1 MDEKQ
6 APEKTQW
13 YALRSMRRSILGCKS
28 ILTDLH
34 IEHFIPMVKIKT
46 RTPSGRF
53 RWNEQPLAF
62 NYVFVHSTA
71 AALNDL
77 KQTRL
82 SNLCYLMRPN
92 EKGFDAK
99 VIVPDEQMRN
109 FIAIAGTSEERI
121 LYLPGSGF
129 SSWRPRTH
137 NRGHIRG
144 GGGHLPKNQRC
155 TRQAGRSLY
164 RRSRG
169 CCYCYRSRLFGR
181 KNITCKRDPPEYES
195 RKTEEPSSV
204 SV

>member
-28 ILTDLH
+28 RLTDLH

-82 SNLCYLMRPN
+82 PNLCYLMRPN

-121 LYLPGSGF
+121 LYLPYSEVDLAHGD
-129 SSWRPRTH
+129 RVRIT
-137 NRGHIRG
+137 G
-144 GGGHLPKNQRC
+144 GTFEGVEGIYQRIK
-155 TRQAGRSLY
+155 GV
-164 RRSRG
+164 
-169 CCYCYRSRLFGR
+169 
-181 KNITCKRDPPEYES
+181 RDKQVVVCIEGLVAVATATVPAYLVE
-195 RKTEEPSSV
+195 KI
-204 SV
+204 

>member
-53 RWNEQPLAF
+53 RWN
-62 NYVFVHSTA
+62 
-71 AALNDL
+71 ALNDL

-121 LYLPGSGF
+121 LYLPYSEVDLAHGD
-129 SSWRPRTH
+129 RVRIT
-137 NRGHIRG
+137 G
-144 GGGHLPKNQRC
+144 GTFEGVEGIYQRIK
-155 TRQAGRSLY
+155 GV
-164 RRSRG
+164 
-169 CCYCYRSRLFGR
+169 
-181 KNITCKRDPPEYES
+181 RDKQVVVCIEGLVAVATATVPAYLVE
-195 RKTEEPSSV
+195 KI
-204 SV
+204 

>member
-82 SNLCYLMRPN
+82 PNLCYLMRPN

-121 LYLPGSGF
+121 LYLPYSEVDLAHGDRVRITGGTF
-129 SSWRPRTH
+129 EGVNRVYVPRSF
-137 NRGHIRG
+137 
-144 GGGHLPKNQRC
+144 LQ
-155 TRQAGRSLY
+155 
-164 RRSRG
+164 
-169 CCYCYRSRLFGR
+169 
-181 KNITCKRDPPEYES
+181 
-195 RKTEEPSSV
+195 
-204 SV
+204 

>member
-82 SNLCYLMRPN
+82 PNLCYLMRPN

-109 FIAIAGTSEERI
+109 FIAIAERARNVYSI
-121 LYLPGSGF
+121 YP
-129 SSWRPRTH
+129 
-137 NRGHIRG
+137 IR
-144 GGGHLPKNQRC
+144 KW
-155 TRQAGRSLY
+155 
-164 RRSRG
+164 
-169 CCYCYRSRLFGR
+169 
-181 KNITCKRDPPEYES
+181 I
-195 RKTEEPSSV
+195 
-204 SV
+204 